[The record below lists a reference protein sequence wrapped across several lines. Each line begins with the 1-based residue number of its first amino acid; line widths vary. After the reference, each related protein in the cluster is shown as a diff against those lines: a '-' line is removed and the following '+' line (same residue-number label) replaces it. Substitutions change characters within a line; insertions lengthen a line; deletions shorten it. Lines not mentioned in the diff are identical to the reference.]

1 MTQTVRH
8 IFLLALTAMLL
19 AACGQ
24 APAPAS
30 SGDISAQELNERINT
45 GDAPLILDVR
55 STDEYAAGHL
65 PNARNIPHTE
75 LAERIGELGVTTTD
89 EIVVHC
95 YSGKRA
101 GSAQTTLDSM
111 GYTNVRHL
119 EGDWQGWQAAGLPVD

>member
-1 MTQTVRH
+1 MTKTIRH

-24 APAPAS
+24 APAPT
-30 SGDISAQELNERINT
+30 GDISAQELNGRISA

-55 STDEYAAGHL
+55 STDEYADGHL
-65 PNARNIPHTE
+65 PGARNIPHTE
-75 LAERIGELGVTTTD
+75 LAERIGELGLTTTD

-101 GSAQTTLDSM
+101 GSAQTTLDGM
-111 GYTNVRHL
+111 GYTNIRHL
-119 EGDWQGWQAAGLPVD
+119 EGDWQGWQAAGLAIE